1 MLGASPPPRHS
12 ASTTYARQAE
22 DANAVKEN
30 GDECR
35 AFAGWALTTGLAA
48 AWRRAP
54 RLGGVLPGAGPRTR
68 LGAGED
74 LGGGGGDLLGLIA
87 GLTGEERFGAF
98 GGLADFCGEEVEGG
112 GIGGGQKG
120 GWAGGDVR
128 AGGRGG
134 STGGGYGGR

>member
-1 MLGASPPPRHS
+1 MRDKPRMRTPSKKTATSVARSRVGPSPPGLQRPGGAHRDW
-12 ASTTYARQAE
+12 AGYCPARAREPAWAQA
-22 DANAVKEN
+22 KT
-30 GDECR
+30 
-35 AFAGWALTTGLAA
+35 W
-48 AWRRAP
+48 
-54 RLGGVLPGAGPRTR
+54 
-68 LGAGED
+68 
-74 LGGGGGDLLGLIA
+74 GGGGDLLGLIA